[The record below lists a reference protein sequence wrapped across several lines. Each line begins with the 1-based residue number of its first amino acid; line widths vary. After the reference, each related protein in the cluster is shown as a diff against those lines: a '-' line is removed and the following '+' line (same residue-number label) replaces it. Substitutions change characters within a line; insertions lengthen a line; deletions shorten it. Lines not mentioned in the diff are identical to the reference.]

1 MALMGN
7 AEIVAA
13 GQQDKILSINMIR
26 GIVTK
31 KVRNTG
37 FLHQAYGK
45 FSAKWTLL
53 NEYNLIAVTVIRIS
67 RSTPI
72 QKLSS

>member
-1 MALMGN
+1 MHSMALMGN

-31 KVRNTG
+31 KVRQ
-37 FLHQAYGK
+37 FL
-45 FSAKWTLL
+45 
-53 NEYNLIAVTVIRIS
+53 LIEDVFMD
-67 RSTPI
+67 RSEHRRTI
-72 QKLSS
+72 

>member
-7 AEIVAA
+7 AEIVVA

-31 KVRNTG
+31 KV
-37 FLHQAYGK
+37 HYYP
-45 FSAKWTLL
+45 FSL
-53 NEYNLIAVTVIRIS
+53 Y
-67 RSTPI
+67 
-72 QKLSS
+72 